1 MKRPSRD
8 HCDGILELPFV
19 TNDSSCPLPL
29 AAFMKRLK
37 PPVRLEANTIRSLL
51 GDQNGTT
58 FADTSLVRRVSVP
71 RARSRSHRSVE
82 APFARPKATDFSSGE
97 IAGQKTA
104 AAAPTGPR

>member
-8 HCDGILELPFV
+8 HCDGSFELPFV
-19 TNDSSCPLPL
+19 SNDSSCPLPL

-37 PPVRLEANTIRSLL
+37 PPPVRLEPNTTRSLL
-51 GDQNGTT
+51 GDQNGTPFT
-58 FADTSLVRRVSVP
+58 DTSLVRRVSVP

-97 IAGQKTA
+97 IAGQ
-104 AAAPTGPR
+104 R